1 MPKYQDENYD
11 RRAVHIDDRNYLK
24 EARELIKP
32 LDAGQIYELYEVVLN
47 KLQRY
52 QTETRQRELEAVK
65 KAIEQTKGLDGSR
78 IHKIRK
84 GYGEMAQN
92 ARAKDGN
99 TQKWKKKT

>member
-47 KLQRY
+47 KLGRY

-65 KAIEQTKGLDGSR
+65 KAIEQTKGLDSSR

>member
-32 LDAGQIYELYEVVLN
+32 LDTGQIYEMYELVLN

>member
-11 RRAVHIDDRNYLK
+11 RRAVHIDDSNYLK

-65 KAIEQTKGLDGSR
+65 KAIEQTKGLDSSR

>member
-32 LDAGQIYELYEVVLN
+32 LTTSQIYEMYELVLN

-92 ARAKDGN
+92 ARAQDGN
-99 TQKWKKKT
+99 TQKWNKKT

>member
-24 EARELIKP
+24 EARDLIKP
-32 LDAGQIYELYEVVLN
+32 LTTRQIYEMYELVLN

-65 KAIEQTKGLDGSR
+65 KAIDQTKGLDSSTLY
-78 IHKIRK
+78 KLRK
-84 GYGEMAQN
+84 GYGAMASD

-99 TQKWKKKT
+99 KQKWKKKT

>member
-32 LDAGQIYELYEVVLN
+32 LDAGQIYELYELILN
-47 KLQRY
+47 KLGRY
-52 QTETRQRELEAVK
+52 QTEVRQRELEAVK
-65 KAIEQTKGLDGSR
+65 KAIEQTKGLDTSR
-78 IHKIRK
+78 IHRIRK
-84 GYGEMAQN
+84 GYGEMAQG

>member
-1 MPKYQDENYD
+1 MPRYQDENYT

-24 EARELIKP
+24 EARELVKG
-32 LDAGQIYELYEVVLN
+32 LTTSQTYEMYEVVLN

-65 KAIEQTKGLDGSR
+65 KAIEQTKGLDASR

-92 ARAKDGN
+92 ANAKDGN

>member
-1 MPKYQDENYD
+1 MPRYQDENYT

-47 KLQRY
+47 KLGRY

-65 KAIEQTKGLDGSR
+65 KAIEQTKGLDASR

-92 ARAKDGN
+92 AKAKDGN

>member
-65 KAIEQTKGLDGSR
+65 KAIEQTKGLDSSR

>member
-52 QTETRQRELEAVK
+52 QTETRQRELEEVK

>member
-1 MPKYQDENYD
+1 MPKYQDENYT

-32 LDAGQIYELYEVVLN
+32 LTTSQTYEMYEVVLN

-52 QTETRQRELEAVK
+52 QSETRQRELEAVK
-65 KAIEQTKGLDGSR
+65 KAIEQTKGLDASR

-92 ARAKDGN
+92 ANAKDGN

>member
-1 MPKYQDENYD
+1 MPKYQDENYT

-32 LDAGQIYELYEVVLN
+32 LTTGQTYEMYEVVLN

-52 QTETRQRELEAVK
+52 QSETRQRELEAVK
-65 KAIEQTKGLDGSR
+65 KAIEQTKGLDASR

-92 ARAKDGN
+92 ANAKDGN

>member
-1 MPKYQDENYD
+1 MPKYQDDNYT
-11 RRAVHIDDRNYLK
+11 RKAVHIDDRNYLK

-47 KLQRY
+47 KLGRY
-52 QTETRQRELEAVK
+52 QTEVRQRELEAVK
-65 KAIEQTKGLDGSR
+65 KAIEQTKGLDSSR
-78 IHKIRK
+78 IHKIRM

>member
-65 KAIEQTKGLDGSR
+65 KAIEQTKGLDASR

>member
-1 MPKYQDENYD
+1 MPKYQDDNYT

-32 LDAGQIYELYEVVLN
+32 LTISQTYEMYEVVLN
-47 KLQRY
+47 KLQLY
-52 QTETRQRELEAVK
+52 QSETRQRELEAVK
-65 KAIEQTKGLDGSR
+65 KAIEETKGLDASR

>member
-1 MPKYQDENYD
+1 MPKYQDDNYT

-24 EARELIKP
+24 EARELVKG
-32 LDAGQIYELYEVVLN
+32 LTTSQTYEMYEVVLN
-47 KLQRY
+47 KLGRY
-52 QTETRQRELEAVK
+52 QSETRQRELEAVK
-65 KAIEQTKGLDGSR
+65 KAIETTKGLDASR

-84 GYGEMAQN
+84 GYGAMAQD